1 MEIEQDV
8 VVDQGEPAA
17 EAERNPTNPITDP
30 KPEVEETT
38 DDVKDE
44 KSKEPA
50 ELPKGVQRRID
61 RAVRAKYE
69 AEARTKMLEERLAA
83 LESRAAPQQ
92 RQVDASEPTID
103 KFENFDEY
111 VAAKATWIARQQIEN
126 TLSEREKAQMAAQ
139 QERERRVIADSW
151 QERVI
156 KATAEMP
163 DFEDVLASSDVPMT
177 DAMQQAIMESDVGP
191 RLAYHLANNPDEAR
205 QIAMMSPIG
214 QIRALGRIEAK
225 LEQKSPVTV
234 TKAPPPVKPVGQKAA
249 ITKDP
254 GKMSDEEYAKW
265 RRSGK
270 AA

>member
-1 MEIEQDV
+1 MELESDV

-17 EAERNPTNPITDP
+17 EAERNPTNPITDL
-30 KPEVEETT
+30 KPEETQEE
-38 DDVKDE
+38 VKEE
-44 KSKEPA
+44 KPKEPA

-83 LESRAAPQQ
+83 LETRSAPPQQ
-92 RQVDASEPTID
+92 RQVDNSEPTLD

-111 VAAKATWIARQQIEN
+111 VAAKAEWIAERKINE
-126 TLSEREKAQMAAQ
+126 TLTARERAQMAAQ
-139 QERERRVIADSW
+139 QERAQREMAGTW
-151 QERVI
+151 QDRI
-156 KATAEMP
+156 TKATAEMP

-177 DAMQQAIMESDVGP
+177 DAMQQAIMESEVGP
-191 RLAYHLANNPDEAR
+191 RLAYYLASNPEEAR
-205 QIAMMSPIG
+205 QLAVMSPIG

-249 ITKDP
+249 VTKDP

>member
-151 QERVI
+151 Q
-156 KATAEMP
+156 
-163 DFEDVLASSDVPMT
+163 D
-177 DAMQQAIMESDVGP
+177 
-191 RLAYHLANNPDEAR
+191 HLANNPDEAR